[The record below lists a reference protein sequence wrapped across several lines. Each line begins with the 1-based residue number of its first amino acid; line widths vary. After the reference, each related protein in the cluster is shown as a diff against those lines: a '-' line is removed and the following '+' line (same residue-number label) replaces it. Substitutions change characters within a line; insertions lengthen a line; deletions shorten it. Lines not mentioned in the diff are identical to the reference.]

1 MTEAPDVF
9 AREAALNLTRPK
21 KAAVVGCGG
30 VGSWVAYLLAMA
42 GVEELWLFD
51 MDTVSPH
58 NRNRVPVM
66 ASHDGK
72 LKTEAMRDM
81 ITMVRPDCRVYA
93 MRGFTPEIVEQLAG
107 NMFSAGGLHW
117 VIATT
122 DTHASRQMV
131 AKWASDYGVAYI
143 EAAAEGEGGSI
154 TGQPAEW
161 ATPEEAQPGYASVPV
176 WVGSSVAAALM
187 ACYYV
192 LHNIHPADNSL
203 RLEWQ
208 QRGNWSGERLSFI
221 HHGRDAPENDD
232 PAPEPPPPPEH
243 DEEWEAR
250 VCANCGYTY
259 GDHYEGQ
266 YEGPYCY
273 PEDDNG
279 NRRPGTWHPAPFAGI
294 RNQPAYRAEATAGG
308 DFNIVENNAPQGES
322 EEDDDGN

>member
-93 MRGFTPEIVEQLAG
+93 MRGFTPEI
-107 NMFSAGGLHW
+107 
-117 VIATT
+117 
-122 DTHASRQMV
+122 
-131 AKWASDYGVAYI
+131 
-143 EAAAEGEGGSI
+143 GEGGSI

-232 PAPEPPPPPEH
+232 PAPEPPPPPE
-243 DEEWEAR
+243 
-250 VCANCGYTY
+250 
-259 GDHYEGQ
+259 
-266 YEGPYCY
+266 
-273 PEDDNG
+273 
-279 NRRPGTWHPAPFAGI
+279 
-294 RNQPAYRAEATAGG
+294 
-308 DFNIVENNAPQGES
+308 S